1 VATKKQISL
10 GLSEQELR
18 EALTEELTLAFRA
31 EHGESI
37 HAIAHSIARVIE
49 LDHLRLA
56 EQLEHAGIRLGH
68 ANAERDRTGRPV

>member
-1 VATKKQISL
+1 MATRKQTSL

-18 EALTEELTLAFRA
+18 DALTEELTLAFRV
-31 EHGESI
+31 EHGETI

-56 EQLEHAGIRLGH
+56 QQLERAGVRLGDH
-68 ANAERDRTGRPV
+68 